1 MLHLLFFALILV
13 GGASTPTLEVVE
25 EAPPAAVSDRV
36 HPTLSEQLFRI
47 RLEGNSTA
55 EFWFRKEMPVSGGQ
69 QGGLGV
75 NFGVFEEGTLL
86 GVVRLSDQWRDY
98 KNTPVKAG
106 VYCLRYATQPADGDH
121 TGSSFYRDF
130 LLLIPA
136 ATDQDS
142 EAQFTQ
148 GQLVDLSRKAS
159 GTTHPAV
166 MGLFPVWEQPD
177 QDSVLK
183 NELDQPMLV
192 LKWGDLALGLVL
204 SGHGE
209 IEGY

>member
-1 MLHLLFFALILV
+1 MLRLLLFALILA
-13 GGASTPTLEVVE
+13 GGASTPILEVVE
-25 EAPPAAVSDRV
+25 EAPPAAVSDGIR
-36 HPTLSEQLFRI
+36 PTLSEQLFRI
-47 RLEGNSTA
+47 RLEGDSTA
-55 EFWFRKEMPVSGGQ
+55 EFWFREEMPVSEGR

-75 NFGVFEEGTLL
+75 NFRVFEEGALL

-98 KNTPVKAG
+98 KNKPVKAG

-121 TGSSFYRDF
+121 TGSTFYRDF
-130 LLLIPA
+130 LLLLPA
-136 ATDQDS
+136 ATDQDP
-142 EAQFTQ
+142 EAQLTLR
-148 GQLVDLSRKAS
+148 QLVDLSRKAS

-166 MGLFPVWEQPD
+166 MGLFPVWELPD
-177 QDSVLK
+177 QNSVLK

-192 LKWGDLALGLVL
+192 LKRGDLALGLVL

>member
-1 MLHLLFFALILV
+1 
-13 GGASTPTLEVVE
+13 
-25 EAPPAAVSDRV
+25 
-36 HPTLSEQLFRI
+36 
-47 RLEGNSTA
+47 
-55 EFWFRKEMPVSGGQ
+55 MPVSRGR

-75 NFGVFEEGTLL
+75 NFGVFENGALL

-121 TGSSFYRDF
+121 TGSTFYRDF
-130 LLLIPA
+130 LLLLPA
-136 ATDQDS
+136 ATDQNP
-142 EAQFTQ
+142 EAQLTL

-166 MGLFPVWEQPD
+166 MGLFPVWELPD
-177 QDSVLK
+177 QNSVLK

-192 LKWGDLALGLVL
+192 LKGRDLALGIVL